1 MVYKIILNSKD
12 KLFYFCDNEG
22 NLYGEWYKLANNFGS
37 NGLAPIKDK
46 EDNLWYFINPDFKKV
61 SEGFFIVYAFDGN
74 DKTIAVDV
82 NHLWYYINNEGKKIS
97 DGYKSQ
103 NELIR
108 SVDYVI
114 DEEMCAK

>member
-1 MVYKIILNSKD
+1 M
-12 KLFYFCDNEG
+12 
-22 NLYGEWYKLANNFGS
+22 
-37 NGLAPIKDK
+37 
-46 EDNLWYFINPDFKKV
+46 
-61 SEGFFIVYAFDGN
+61 YAFDGN

-114 DEEMCAK
+114 DEELCAK